1 MQETKSPY
9 RWVIA
14 GLLFTGL
21 MIMQMSFSCLPPL
34 FSEISRDIPMDKT
47 RMGLIFSMISLAGI
61 IFSLIGGAISDRF
74 GSRTAICCA
83 LLITALFGGLR
94 SFSETTIGLAAL
106 TFAVGAGLA
115 LVPPNVAK
123 VMGSRFSKDEL
134 GMANGIV
141 MAATPIGVGVGI
153 GAGASVLSP
162 LFGGWRGALG
172 FVAVLCVT
180 MGMVWILLYRE
191 LKPAQG
197 AKDGGQNILE
207 NLKDVTKI
215 KDVWLVAV
223 ICGIFFYV
231 IGSLM
236 GLLPIVFEE
245 RGINRSGEMAALVML
260 AGVISGPLVG
270 MASDRS
276 GKRKPF
282 LAASAIVMGVC
293 IPSLLSL
300 TGPMLVAA
308 VIVVGLAQGV
318 MMPIMLAVTIEL
330 KQLGPSRTATAVGLI
345 MTVGGAIGFLGPLV
359 SGRLM
364 DLAGSPWP
372 AFFLMAAILIAGA
385 AVVIPL
391 ESDA

>member
-1 MQETKSPY
+1 
-9 RWVIA
+9 
-14 GLLFTGL
+14 
-21 MIMQMSFSCLPPL
+21 
-34 FSEISRDIPMDKT
+34 
-47 RMGLIFSMISLAGI
+47 
-61 IFSLIGGAISDRF
+61 
-74 GSRTAICCA
+74 
-83 LLITALFGGLR
+83 
-94 SFSETTIGLAAL
+94 
-106 TFAVGAGLA
+106 
-115 LVPPNVAK
+115 
-123 VMGSRFSKDEL
+123 
-134 GMANGIV
+134 
-141 MAATPIGVGVGI
+141 
-153 GAGASVLSP
+153 
-162 LFGGWRGALG
+162 
-172 FVAVLCVT
+172 
-180 MGMVWILLYRE
+180 
-191 LKPAQG
+191 
-197 AKDGGQNILE
+197 
-207 NLKDVTKI
+207 
-215 KDVWLVAV
+215 
-223 ICGIFFYV
+223 
-231 IGSLM
+231 
-236 GLLPIVFEE
+236 
-245 RGINRSGEMAALVML
+245 MAALVML